1 MSYSATFHQQWW
13 PMLENACAYAQNLCL
28 AFFFDLFCYFLVGRS
43 CQKQVRRTLQPKN
56 SRKFIPKC
64 WHLSATFFQ
73 SQFPPSPTILSHNP
87 KEQGSPKRDD
97 RSWTP
102 NNRHA
107 TRNRDTNKIQLKTR
121 SAHVPLC
128 WLFFICIFLGVFGA
142 CFFRTL
148 FYVHLRSP
156 RHVTNSS
163 VLAPWL
169 KW

>member
-1 MSYSATFHQQWW
+1 MLTFVSH
-13 PMLENACAYAQNLCL
+13 
-28 AFFFDLFCYFLVGRS
+28 
-43 CQKQVRRTLQPKN
+43 
-56 SRKFIPKC
+56 I
-64 WHLSATFFQ
+64 
-73 SQFPPSPTILSHNP
+73 FPVAVSPSPTILSHNP

-121 SAHVPLC
+121 FAHVPLC
-128 WLFFICIFLGVFGA
+128 WLFFICIFPGVFGA

-169 KW
+169 KWKKPGESKLVVLVVFWGGGEIPNPFWGGMNYWDERVPY